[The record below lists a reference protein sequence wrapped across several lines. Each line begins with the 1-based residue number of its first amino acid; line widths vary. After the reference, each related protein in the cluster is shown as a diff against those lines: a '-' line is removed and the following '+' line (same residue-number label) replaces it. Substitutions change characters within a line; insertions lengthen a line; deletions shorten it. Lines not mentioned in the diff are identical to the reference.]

1 VTPVDAANDPTFS
14 NIKREFIHAYGRY
27 CELLEE
33 NSLRTFDDCLIEA
46 VALLRN
52 DSSLG
57 AHFKHIIVDEYQDVN
72 LIQHDMTRLLSKSDT
87 SVMAVGDVNQCI
99 YEWRGARPDF
109 IGGLFERHYPNTKVF
124 QLSCT
129 FRFGHELSLM
139 ANSVIRRNSTK
150 LTKLCVS
157 HPSTPKT

>member
-1 VTPVDAANDPTFS
+1 
-14 NIKREFIHAYGRY
+14 
-27 CELLEE
+27 
-33 NSLRTFDDCLIEA
+33 
-46 VALLRN
+46 LLRN

-109 IGGLFERHYPNTKVF
+109 IGGLFEKHYPNTKVF

-129 FRFGHELSLM
+129 FRFGHELSL
-139 ANSVIRRNSTK
+139 
-150 LTKLCVS
+150 
-157 HPSTPKT
+157 

>member
-1 VTPVDAANDPTFS
+1 MTAALVPTS
-14 NIKREFIHAYGRY
+14 STSLLMNI
-27 CELLEE
+27 
-33 NSLRTFDDCLIEA
+33 RTLN
-46 VALLRN
+46 R
-52 DSSLG
+52 
-57 AHFKHIIVDEYQDVN
+57 
-72 LIQHDMTRLLSKSDT
+72 IQHDMTRLLSKSDT

-109 IGGLFERHYPNTKVF
+109 IGGLFEKHYPNTKVF

-150 LTKLCVS
+150 LTTSFVS
-157 HPSTPKT
+157 VILAPPNRGQIAL

>member
-1 VTPVDAANDPTFS
+1 
-14 NIKREFIHAYGRY
+14 
-27 CELLEE
+27 
-33 NSLRTFDDCLIEA
+33 
-46 VALLRN
+46 
-52 DSSLG
+52 
-57 AHFKHIIVDEYQDVN
+57 
-72 LIQHDMTRLLSKSDT
+72 
-87 SVMAVGDVNQCI
+87 MAVGDVNQCI

-109 IGGLFERHYPNTKVF
+109 IGGLFEKHYPNTKVF

-157 HPSTPKT
+157 HPTFKTEVELRFDNCLSKVLSNLSVTVEHSHIVPH